1 MSARTT
7 ISRAVAC
14 AILSGASFGPV
25 FAGTSDFDSVQEFS
39 GTQGQGNWQYGYY
52 TSTGDADSFVLM
64 SYYNSAE
71 WDWASN
77 GWTES
82 QQYSP
87 ITTLWAHGGHPN
99 GPNNG
104 PVHDAVRR
112 WTSGADGVVH
122 ITGSYSTTTV
132 WGSTRV
138 GVIADNVRI
147 WSDLASGYSVKTFE
161 ISRTVSTGSHIDFF
175 INSNGPDYDD
185 STNFAFVGAVGPVPE
200 PEMYVLALVGLAGVV
215 LSVRRQ
221 RAASS

>member
-64 SYYNSAE
+64 SYFNSSTNVANA
-71 WDWASN
+71 WS
-77 GWTES
+77 ES
-82 QQYSP
+82 QSHPPYAL
-87 ITTLWAHGGHPN
+87 LWADGGHPN

-122 ITGSYSTTTV
+122 IQGSYSTTTV

-138 GVIADNVRI
+138 GVIADDTLI
-147 WSDLASGYSVKTFE
+147 WSDLATGYSEQTFE
-161 ISRTVSTGSHIDFF
+161 ISRAVSAGSHLDFF

-185 STNFAFVGAVGPVPE
+185 STNFAFIGEVGPVPE
-200 PEMYVLALVGLAGVV
+200 PEMYVLALAGLAGVV

-221 RAASS
+221 RAATS

>member
-14 AILSGASFGPV
+14 ALLSGASFGPV
-25 FAGTSDFDSVQEFS
+25 FAGTSGFDSVQEFS

-64 SYYNSAE
+64 GFYNQAL
-71 WDWASN
+71 DN
-77 GWTES
+77 GWSES
-82 QQYSP
+82 EQYP
-87 ITTLWAHGGHPN
+87 PYALLWANGGHPN

-112 WTSGADGVVH
+112 WTSGADGLVH
-122 ITGSYSTTTV
+122 IKGSYSTTTV

-138 GVIADNVRI
+138 GVIADNTLI
-147 WSDLASGYSVKTFE
+147 WSDLATGYAEQTFE
-161 ISRTVSTGSHIDFF
+161 ISRAVSAGSHLDFF

-185 STNFAFVGAVGPVPE
+185 STNFAFIGEVGPVPE
-200 PEMYVLALVGLAGVV
+200 PEMYVLAVVGLAGVV

-221 RAASS
+221 RAATS